1 MRKIITALLLII
13 LAFFGTSCS
22 PPKDPEFREI
32 KHIKIEKLGF
42 SSSKVSMDV
51 VMYNPNNFGLDLDQT
66 DLDIH
71 IDNTFFGHTSQ
82 KIQIKI
88 PRKADFIIPIILD
101 VDSKK
106 LLKNGLNVLMNDKV
120 ELKAK
125 GSIRLGKAGIY
136 KIYPVDYAGM
146 QTVPKSALFN

>member
-1 MRKIITALLLII
+1 
-13 LAFFGTSCS
+13 
-22 PPKDPEFREI
+22 
-32 KHIKIEKLGF
+32 
-42 SSSKVSMDV
+42 MDV

-82 KIQIKI
+82 KMQIKI
-88 PRKADFIIPIILD
+88 PRKADFTIPILLD

-120 ELKAK
+120 EIKAK

-146 QTVPKSALFN
+146 QKIPKFGLLN